1 MKNKL
6 EKLDG
11 FMGTESGKSVKRGR
25 PVVTTSK
32 RQERETAKA
41 AKIAA
46 GIEIKRG
53 RPKGSVKPTA
63 AVAE

>member
-41 AKIAA
+41 AKVAA
-46 GIEIKRG
+46 GEVIRRG
-53 RPKGSVKPTA
+53 RPKGSAKSA

>member
-1 MKNKL
+1 MS
-6 EKLDG
+6 
-11 FMGTESGKSVKRGR
+11 TETKTVKRGR

-53 RPKGSVKPTA
+53 RPKGSAKSA

>member
-1 MKNKL
+1 MS
-6 EKLDG
+6 
-11 FMGTESGKSVKRGR
+11 TETKTVKRGR

-53 RPKGSVKPTA
+53 RPKGSVNPKA